1 MSRNKYN
8 PQRVNQARELVIEQ
22 VPLTVA
28 VSQYGIYVYKDR
40 IVCPFHADDNPSCF
54 VSDELKTYHCFGC
67 HAKGTVVEFVRDY
80 ERIYGDRENY
90 TQTQAILELAERYDV
105 EIPDLEDKTLL
116 KPKRRERTKREV
128 DTRRVIIKKIE
139 QVEQRARGI
148 KDQELRLTVYN
159 ILDRYYFGR
168 LQGEEALR
176 KIKGEMAKDE

>member
-28 VSQYGIYVYKDR
+28 ISQFGIHVYKDR

-54 VSDELKTYHCFGC
+54 VSDEMKTYHCFGC

-80 ERIYGDRENY
+80 ERIYGNNEKY
-90 TQTQAILELAERYDV
+90 TQTQAILELAQRYEV

-116 KPKRRERTKREV
+116 KPERRVRTRREV

-159 ILDRYYFGR
+159 ILDGYYFGR
-168 LQGEEALR
+168 LQGEEALV